1 MPDEAGRQR
10 FGAHMSIA
18 GGLHTAFHRGR
29 QVGCDCLQIFMKN
42 QRQWR
47 APPISDEEVRL
58 WRRARRDTQV
68 RPVFAHGTYL
78 VNLASPDRA
87 IWRRS
92 VAACRDELAR
102 CERLGIGDLIIHPGA
117 HGGRGVLAGI
127 GRVRAALNELFERTA
142 GARVRVL
149 LETTAGQGNAIG
161 HEFEQLAEIMGGV
174 RNRRRVGVCM
184 DTAHVFAA
192 GYDLRTPDGYAETME
207 RLDRTV
213 DLRRV
218 RCLHLNDS
226 KTACGSRVDR
236 HDHIGRGK
244 IGRRAFRMLL
254 NDERLVSV
262 PRILET
268 PKGEDGRGRS
278 YDKNN
283 LDKLRR
289 LAMG

>member
-1 MPDEAGRQR
+1 MPGGASRQR

-18 GGLHTAFHRGR
+18 GGLHTAFDRGR
-29 QVGCDCLQIFMKN
+29 QEGCDCLQIFVKN

-47 APPISDEEVRL
+47 ARPMVDSQVRL
-58 WRRARRDTQV
+58 WRRARRQTGLRLV
-68 RPVFAHGTYL
+68 VAHGSYL

-87 IWRRS
+87 LWRRS
-92 VAACRDELAR
+92 VAGSLDELTR
-102 CERLGIGDLIIHPGA
+102 CERLGIRDLVIHPGA

-127 GRVRAALNELFERTA
+127 TRVVAALNELFDRTA
-142 GARVRVL
+142 GAPVRIL
-149 LETTAGQGNAIG
+149 LETTAGQGRVIG
-161 HEFEQLAEIMGGV
+161 YEFEQLAATIAGV
-174 RNRRRVGVCM
+174 RNPRRVGVCV

-192 GYDLRTPDGYAETME
+192 GYDLRTADGYAETIV
-207 RLDRTV
+207 RLDRV
-213 DLRRV
+213 VGLRRV

-236 HDHIGRGK
+236 HDHIGKGAL
-244 IGRRAFRMLL
+244 GREAFRMLL

-268 PKGEDGRGRS
+268 PKGKDGRGRS

-283 LDKLRR
+283 LDRLRR
-289 LAMG
+289 LVAG